1 MDQKVRGFSDSR
13 ILGGINPRKIRFL
26 NIDSNMIAIN
36 TAQAIA
42 FTSGIPRGDV
52 K

>member
-1 MDQKVRGFSDSR
+1 VRGFSDFR
-13 ILGGINPRKIRFL
+13 IFGGIDPREIRFL

-42 FTSGIPRGDV
+42 FTSGIPRDDV